1 MGGWTTADI
10 PDLDGKRAIVTGAN
24 SGIGFH
30 TALRLAEHGASV
42 VIACR
47 SPERGGAALDRL
59 MAAVPKGEF
68 ALAAL
73 DLADLSSVRSFAAEQ
88 AKDGLDLLI
97 NNAGVMAIPRATT
110 ADGFEMQIGTNHL
123 GHFALTGLL
132 LPTLLQRAGA
142 RVVTI
147 TSFASWLGKI
157 NFDDLQGTSKYSK
170 WGAYGQ
176 AKLANLLFAKE
187 LNRRVPGVRSVAA
200 HPGYASTNLTG
211 SSAEASGSR
220 FERLNYAIGGSLL
233 AQSAAS
239 GALPTLYAAT
249 DPRAEAGQTYGPRG
263 PLAMRGRPTR
273 VTMTPRGNNA
283 QVAARLWDLSA
294 ELTGVSFPS

>member
-1 MGGWTTADI
+1 MRGWTTADI
-10 PDLDGKRAIVTGAN
+10 PDLEGKRAIVTGAN

-30 TALRLAEHGASV
+30 TALHLAEHGAAV

-59 MAAVPKGEF
+59 MAEVPKGEF
-68 ALAAL
+68 TLASL

-88 AKDGLDLLI
+88 AKGGLDLLV
-97 NNAGVMAIPRATT
+97 NNAGVMAIPQATT

-132 LPTLLQRAGA
+132 LPALLEREGA
-142 RVVTI
+142 RVVTV

-157 NFDDLQGTSKYSK
+157 NFDDLQGSSKYGK
-170 WGAYGQ
+170 WRAYGQ

-187 LNRRVPGVRSVAA
+187 LNRRVPAIRSVAA

-211 SSAEASGSR
+211 SSAQLSGSR
-220 FERLNYAIGGSLL
+220 LERLYYSLGGSLL
-233 AQSAAS
+233 AQSAAA

-249 DPRAEAGQTYGPRG
+249 DSRAEGGETYGPRG
-263 PLAMRGRPTR
+263 PFAMRGRPTKVR
-273 VTMTPRGNNA
+273 MTPRGNNP
-283 QVAARLWDLSA
+283 QVAARLWDVSA
-294 ELTGVSFPS
+294 ELTGVSYPS